1 MDVMEDIV
9 TEGFKPCSSIMVSGS
24 TGSGKTMWIKKY
36 MENMEYLY
44 KGKQPTEILYCY
56 GVYQPLYDEMK
67 EIPSINIFF
76 HEGVPSSDEI
86 MDFAEAG
93 VHKLIVL
100 DDISQQA
107 LQSADIELLFT
118 QYCHHKCLSCIFVQ
132 QNLFQQGKYS
142 KTIAMNCWY
151 LVLFEN
157 VRDKMQIS
165 YLGRQIFPGKNK
177 AFMNVYKDATKKPY
191 SYLLIDFSPNVQ
203 DKYRLRSGI
212 FPSDKHYAY
221 DI

>member
-1 MDVMEDIV
+1 MEDKLSV
-9 TEGFKPCSSIMVSGS
+9 GFKPCSSIMVCGS

-36 MENMEYLY
+36 IENMDYLY
-44 KGKQPTEILYCY
+44 DGKQPKEILYCY
-56 GVYQPLYDEMK
+56 GVYQSIYDEMK
-67 EIPSINIFF
+67 EIPNINIMFR
-76 HEGVPSSDEI
+76 EGLPSTDEI
-86 MDFAEAG
+86 MDFAEDG
-93 VHKLIVL
+93 VHKLIIL
-100 DDISQQA
+100 DDISHQVVE
-107 LQSADIELLFT
+107 SRDIELLFT

-151 LVLFEN
+151 LILFEN

-165 YLGRQIFPGKNK
+165 YLARQVFPGKNK
-177 AFMNVYKDATKKPY
+177 SFMNVYKDATSKPF
-191 SYLLIDFSPNVQ
+191 SYLLMDFSPNIK

-212 FPSDKHYAY
+212 FPDEKHYAY